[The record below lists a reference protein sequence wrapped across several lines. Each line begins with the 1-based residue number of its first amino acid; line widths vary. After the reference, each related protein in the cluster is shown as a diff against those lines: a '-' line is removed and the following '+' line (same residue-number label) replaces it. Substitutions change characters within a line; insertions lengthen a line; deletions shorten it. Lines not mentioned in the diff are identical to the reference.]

1 MSEINKVYRRL
12 SSLAVFGGVRE
23 KKLFRLFFEYCA
35 KEAGSPEKE
44 LAYGAF
50 INEIYLGGASLPD
63 CVRRIVFE
71 DENIYVRTVSKKLA
85 VSPHIERAVEYELN
99 ALSEF
104 ASLAPSDFA
113 FDMSDE
119 NYVHSFDSEKVDL
132 LSEYHNRIGSIEK
145 YGYGIFAA
153 HCMFSVGDD
162 GEIIPIASA
171 DGTTVDKFVGYEN
184 ERQKIIGNTRAF
196 LDGRPAANILLY
208 GDAGTGKSST
218 VKAVTNLFFEE
229 GLRLIELRKNQL
241 LLLPRVMGE
250 ISDNPLRFIIFID
263 DLSFNKNDDNFS
275 MLKATLEGSACA
287 KAKNAVIYATSNRRH
302 IVRESFSDRD
312 GGDVHRNDTLQE
324 TLSLSARF
332 GLTVLFAK
340 PEKKLYLE
348 IVRELAARHG
358 IDKPIE
364 ELEQEAEAFA
374 LGKGHRSARAAEQ
387 FIESLM

>member
-1 MSEINKVYRRL
+1 
-12 SSLAVFGGVRE
+12 
-23 KKLFRLFFEYCA
+23 
-35 KEAGSPEKE
+35 
-44 LAYGAF
+44 
-50 INEIYLGGASLPD
+50 
-63 CVRRIVFE
+63 
-71 DENIYVRTVSKKLA
+71 
-85 VSPHIERAVEYELN
+85 
-99 ALSEF
+99 
-104 ASLAPSDFA
+104 
-113 FDMSDE
+113 
-119 NYVHSFDSEKVDL
+119 
-132 LSEYHNRIGSIEK
+132 
-145 YGYGIFAA
+145 
-153 HCMFSVGDD
+153 
-162 GEIIPIASA
+162 
-171 DGTTVDKFVGYEN
+171 
-184 ERQKIIGNTRAF
+184 
-196 LDGRPAANILLY
+196 
-208 GDAGTGKSST
+208 
-218 VKAVTNLFFEE
+218 
-229 GLRLIELRKNQL
+229 
-241 LLLPRVMGE
+241 
-250 ISDNPLRFIIFID
+250 
-263 DLSFNKNDDNFS
+263 